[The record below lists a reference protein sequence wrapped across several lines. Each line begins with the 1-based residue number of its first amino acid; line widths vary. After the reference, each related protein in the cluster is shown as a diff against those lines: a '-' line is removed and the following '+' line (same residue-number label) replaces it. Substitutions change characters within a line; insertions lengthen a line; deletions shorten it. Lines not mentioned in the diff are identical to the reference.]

1 MGAGQGKNR
10 RASGLQ
16 PQLRTKNSVMVPAG
30 TAEFDTEKW
39 NEFVEG
45 GELAKVKLYDYYL
58 GERADENYTNA
69 EHGQVLT
76 ELLLDAETVGALSLP
91 SPYKAEDFQL
101 VVEDDADGN
110 VRLKRVQLSLKGK
123 PEKGQ
128 AGFAYGMG
136 YDISTRLH
144 NVASAICSLLKT

>member
-76 ELLLDAETVGALSLP
+76 ELLLDAAAVGALSLP

-101 VVEDDADGN
+101 VVNDGN
-110 VRLKRVQLSLKGK
+110 GRLKYVQLSLKGE
-123 PEKGQ
+123 PEKGEV
-128 AGFAYGMG
+128 GFAYGMG